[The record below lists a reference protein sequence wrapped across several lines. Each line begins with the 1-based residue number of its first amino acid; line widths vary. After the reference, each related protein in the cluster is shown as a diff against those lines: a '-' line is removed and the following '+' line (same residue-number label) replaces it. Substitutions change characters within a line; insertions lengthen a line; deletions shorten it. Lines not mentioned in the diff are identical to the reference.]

1 MLLKIISMALRL
13 PLKNILPSSNYF
25 RSKRREASIKFRRLQ
40 SLIKARLVG
49 ERGFKKEP
57 IGQSRESLPKGKA
70 QYHSPPHANY
80 FR

>member
-1 MLLKIISMALRL
+1 MVPQL

-49 ERGFKKEP
+49 ERGFKEEP
-57 IGQSRESLPKGKA
+57 VGQNRESLPKGKA
-70 QYHSPPHANY
+70 QYHSPPGTN
-80 FR
+80 